1 VDYLRS
7 ITIAVPVLRKGYEIF
22 RNILNQVYGCTETYL
37 LTFLGS
43 RDHVLDGSEREVQRL
58 ASCGREFINTV
69 TIVVDS
75 EGSRVE
81 PGQLGRSLP
90 EEIL

>member
-1 VDYLRS
+1 
-7 ITIAVPVLRKGYEIF
+7 
-22 RNILNQVYGCTETYL
+22 
-37 LTFLGS
+37 
-43 RDHVLDGSEREVQRL
+43 VQRL

-81 PGQLGRSLP
+81 PGQLG
-90 EEIL
+90 EIITRGDLVSPGYWRKEKETQKA